1 MKKLVIALMLVAF
14 ASGAI
19 AQTPVTVDPATMTFG
34 YMNVFDFGNNF
45 QFGSGWG
52 QSDLVAIW
60 AGPEV
65 TLSPNTIGD
74 PNEYWY
80 QCVGLPGQVAPD
92 NCGVPGAP
100 GNKIMEAICHA
111 QVDDGSLSGVEVVFS
126 GNVIANSF
134 TDHTVHA
141 FIRDFAPDFSSNV
154 ESLIPLDANG
164 YFSVSLNTIADPA
177 RHVQYGFITTGVN
190 VWVTDTE
197 PFGSMTIGPDQ
208 AVSNED
214 ATWGSIKS
222 IYR

>member
-14 ASGAI
+14 ASGAF
-19 AQTPVTVDPATMTFG
+19 AQTNVTVDPATFTFG
-34 YMNVFDFGNNF
+34 YMNVFDFAWNW
-45 QFGSGWG
+45 QFGSSWG
-52 QSDLVAIW
+52 TADLVATFS
-60 AGPEV
+60 GPEA

-80 QCVGLPGQVAPD
+80 QCLPGNPGPD
-92 NCGVPGAP
+92 CGEPGAP
-100 GNKIMEAICHA
+100 GNKIMEAIFHA
-111 QVDDGSLSGVEVVFS
+111 QVDDGSLSGTEVVFS
-126 GNVIANSF
+126 GNVISNSF
-134 TDHTVHA
+134 TEHTVKA
-141 FIRDFAPDFSSNV
+141 FVRDFAPDFSSVV
-154 ESLIPLDANG
+154 ESVIDLSGPG

-197 PFGSMTIGPDQ
+197 PFGFMVVGPDQ
-208 AVSNED
+208 AVANED